1 MFITRIIP
9 FILLISFPALTKETI
24 AIVTVEGIVSMPTCS
39 VNGKIS
45 DGLSQTID
53 MGLYAANTVITGD
66 TKNIDVPIIIH
77 CSNPVGMG
85 GISLSLSTL
94 GAYAP
99 VGSSQPGAIKT
110 NLKGVSIEMKWKS
123 DNTPVSLNAGVNKQF
138 PKNDSNNYDA
148 SMISKVL
155 PMPGFSLTTME
166 KGHFKSGVNI
176 KLSYY

>member
-1 MFITRIIP
+1 MFIIRLIS
-9 FILLISFPALTKETI
+9 FILLISFPALAKETT
-24 AIVTVEGIVSMPTCS
+24 AIVNIEGIVSIPTCS
-39 VNGKIS
+39 INGKTS
-45 DGLSQTID
+45 AEFSQSVD
-53 MGLYAANTVITGD
+53 MGLSTADAVISGK
-66 TKNIDVPIIIH
+66 TKNIDVPLIIQ
-77 CSNPVGMG
+77 CPNSVGLD

-94 GAYAP
+94 GAYVP

-138 PKNDSNNYDA
+138 PNNDGNNYDA

-155 PMPGFSLTTME
+155 PIPGFSFATME
-166 KGHFKSGVNI
+166 KGYFKSGVNI